1 MASVIVTPE
10 DAQGIIESLATAPI
24 HVPVQAPRRFRVIE
38 SWPYRSHQDLVRVFV
53 LHLLIKGLEVLLA
66 PFAAVWTPSFR
77 SRMHPGIETVKGA
90 RILRGRFVFVN
101 QEWRRFPTIDLLTH
115 ATPIG
120 VAALWKDKDHGPP
133 LISEV
138 SLKWGK
144 RSQTPAP
151 CPPWQ
156 SNGNMGAGNVSKL
169 DIHSL
174 LYPGASTKV
183 YAHLMP
189 WFGDP
194 RHMNV
199 GYNSQD
205 PAQIH
210 RQITDMISRGI
221 DGVIIDWYGSRD
233 TFSNKTTLAVMAE
246 VEQHP
251 GFTFAIMVD
260 KGAIK
265 LSSCRGCTPQQAL
278 IEQVQYVE
286 QTFVPSP
293 AYMRINGRP
302 VITNFDIDL
311 HYTIDWNAVNAATST
326 HPTFIFQHSGGFKH
340 AVSGGSYSWV
350 IVNVTDFGMSY
361 LTRFYKAGLAAPQQE
376 TIGAAYKGFNDT
388 LASWGQNRIVTQR
401 CGHTW
406 LQTFNE
412 INSLYNSTNQLD
424 ALQLVTW
431 NDYEEGTEIETGID
445 NCFSISAG
453 MDGKSLQ
460 WKVNAY
466 EDTIDHYVVYISTDG
481 QNLMRLNTM
490 VPGSRSLN
498 LCSYS
503 LASGNY
509 VAFVQGVGKATLKN
523 QMSNAVKFTAQCS
536 WSLPPPSTATIT
548 LGATPTALNVTG
560 GKSANSLVTVTPV
573 SGDFPSSVSLS
584 CSHLPAGAV
593 CSFSPSAIIPGSRAV
608 SSTLT
613 ISTGMASLPL
623 HERNRGGWS
632 YALLMSGFGVAG
644 LSTAG
649 SWSSRKRIWQILGLG
664 TLVLVSCVFLSCGGG
679 SSQIPGVVTAA
690 GTFQITVHGDSGNH
704 HTSTLVSLTIK

>member
-1 MASVIVTPE
+1 MRHGV
-10 DAQGIIESLATAPI
+10 LA
-24 HVPVQAPRRFRVIE
+24 V
-38 SWPYRSHQDLVRVFV
+38 
-53 LHLLIKGLEVLLA
+53 
-66 PFAAVWTPSFR
+66 AAVIITLPAMLAAGNLKIVPTTTLRAQTSNNTSAANSF
-77 SRMHPGIETVKGA
+77 
-90 RILRGRFVFVN
+90 
-101 QEWRRFPTIDLLTH
+101 
-115 ATPIG
+115 
-120 VAALWKDKDHGPP
+120 
-133 LISEV
+133 
-138 SLKWGK
+138 
-144 RSQTPAP
+144 
-151 CPPWQ
+151 PWQ
-156 SNGNMGAGNVSKL
+156 SNGNMGAGNASKL
-169 DIHSL
+169 DVHSL
-174 LYPGASTKV
+174 LYPGANTKV

-311 HYTIDWNAVNAATST
+311 HYTVDWNAVNAATST
-326 HPTFIFQHSGGFKH
+326 HPTFIFQHSGGFSH
-340 AVSGGSYSWV
+340 TASGGSYSWV

-361 LTRFYKAGLAAPQQE
+361 LTKFYKAGLAAPQQE

-412 INSLYNSTNQLD
+412 INSHYNSTNQLD

-445 NCFSISAG
+445 NCFSVSAAV
-453 MDGKSLQ
+453 DGKSLQ

-481 QNLMRLNTM
+481 QNLMPLNTM
-490 VPGSRSLN
+490 APGSRSLN

-509 VAFVQGVGKATLKN
+509 VAFVQGVGKPTLKN
-523 QMSNAVKFTAQCS
+523 QMSGAVKFAAQCS
-536 WSLPPPSTATIT
+536 GSLPPPPPATGTIT
-548 LGATPTALNVTG
+548 LGATPTALNVAA
-560 GKSANSLVTVTPV
+560 GKSARSTVTVTPV
-573 SGDFPSSVSLS
+573 AGLFSSSVSLS
-584 CSHLPAGAV
+584 CSNLPAGTV
-593 CSFSPSAIIPGSRAV
+593 CSFSPEAITPGTQAV

-613 ISTGMASLPL
+613 ISTGKAPWPL
-623 HERNRGGWS
+623 HDRNRGGGR
-632 YALLMSGFGVAG
+632 YALFLPGFGVAG
-644 LSTAG
+644 LSIAG
-649 SWSSRKRIWQILGLG
+649 RWFTRKRIRQDLLEG
-664 TLVLVSCVFLSCGGG
+664 TLDKMSCVFVSC
-679 SSQIPGVVTAA
+679 AW
-690 GTFQITVHGDSGNH
+690 
-704 HTSTLVSLTIK
+704 VSNCILYTTDASDEL

>member
-1 MASVIVTPE
+1 MRHGV
-10 DAQGIIESLATAPI
+10 LA
-24 HVPVQAPRRFRVIE
+24 V
-38 SWPYRSHQDLVRVFV
+38 
-53 LHLLIKGLEVLLA
+53 
-66 PFAAVWTPSFR
+66 AAVIMTLPA
-77 SRMHPGIETVKGA
+77 MLAAGTLKIVPTTTLQAETA
-90 RILRGRFVFVN
+90 N
-101 QEWRRFPTIDLLTH
+101 NTS
-115 ATPIG
+115 
-120 VAALWKDKDHGPP
+120 AANTFQ
-133 LISEV
+133 S
-138 SLKWGK
+138 
-144 RSQTPAP
+144 
-151 CPPWQ
+151 Q
-156 SNGNMGAGNVSKL
+156 SNGNMGARNVSKL
-169 DIHSL
+169 DVHSL
-174 LYPGASTKV
+174 LYSGAGTKV

-199 GYNSQD
+199 GYSSQD

-233 TFSNKTTLAVMAE
+233 TFSNKTTLAVMVEA
-246 VEQHP
+246 EQHP

-278 IEQVQYVE
+278 VEQVQYVE

-311 HYTIDWNAVNAATST
+311 HYTVDWNAVNAATST
-326 HPTFIFQHSGGFKH
+326 HPNFLFQHSGGFKH

-361 LTRFYKAGLAAPQQE
+361 LTKFYKAGLAAPQQE

-406 LQTFNE
+406 LRTFDE
-412 INSLYNSTNQLD
+412 INSFYDSTNQLD

-431 NDYEEGTEIETGID
+431 NDYEEGTEIESGID
-445 NCFSISAG
+445 NCFSMSAG
-453 MDGKSLQ
+453 MAGNSLQ
-460 WKVNAY
+460 WTVNAY

-481 QNLMRLNTM
+481 QNLMPLNTM
-490 VPGSRSLN
+490 APGSRSLD

-509 VAFVQGVGKATLKN
+509 VAFLQAVGKPTLRN
-523 QMSNAVKFTAQCS
+523 QMSSGIKFAAQCS
-536 WSLPPPSTATIT
+536 APPPPPPPPPPSSGSIT
-548 LGATPTALNVTG
+548 LGATPTALNVEA
-560 GKSANSLVTVTPV
+560 GKSASSTVTVTPV
-573 SGDFPSSVSLS
+573 AGSFSSSVALS
-584 CSHLPAGAV
+584 CSNLPAGTV
-593 CSFSPSAIIPGSRAV
+593 CSFSPSTITPGSKAV

-613 ISTGMASLPL
+613 ISTGMPSLPL
-623 HERNRGGWS
+623 RDRDRGRGR
-632 YALLMSGFGVAG
+632 YALFLSGFGVAG
-644 LSTAG
+644 LSIAG
-649 SWSSRKRIWQILGLG
+649 SWSTRKRMRQALLAG
-664 TLVLVSCVFLSCGGG
+664 TLVLMSCVFLSCGAV
-679 SSQIPGVVTAA
+679 SNAQTIGVVRSA
-690 GTFQITVHGDSGNH
+690 GTFQVTIHGDSGNQH
-704 HTSTLVSLTIK
+704 ISTLVTLTIK